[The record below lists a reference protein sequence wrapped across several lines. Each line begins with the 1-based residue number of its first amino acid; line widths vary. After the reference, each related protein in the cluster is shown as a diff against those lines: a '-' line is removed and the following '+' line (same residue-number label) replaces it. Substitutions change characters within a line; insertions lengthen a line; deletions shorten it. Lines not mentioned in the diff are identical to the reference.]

1 MVLHAHRWV
10 EGVYGNSED
19 WCNLGLKHTLNQSAK
34 DPRTNSS
41 HRETFGNWFKI
52 EQSQSRRRKKR
63 ECSDVWEHGLRLHKI
78 TEEVKNSIYNQLLP
92 SKSNRIKI

>member
-41 HRETFGNWFKI
+41 HRETFETDLKLNKAKAG
-52 EQSQSRRRKKR
+52 EKR
-63 ECSDVWEHGLRLHKI
+63 ENVQMYGNI
-78 TEEVKNSIYNQLLP
+78 V
-92 SKSNRIKI
+92 